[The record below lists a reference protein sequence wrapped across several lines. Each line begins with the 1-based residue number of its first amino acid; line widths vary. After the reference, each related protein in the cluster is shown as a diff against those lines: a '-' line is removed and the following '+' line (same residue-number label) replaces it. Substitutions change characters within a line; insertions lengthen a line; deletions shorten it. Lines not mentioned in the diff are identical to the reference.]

1 MSSPA
6 NFINSGN
13 FFLKDNDIIY
23 VNASGTT
30 RWNRVISQFFPFS
43 TFLAS
48 VNSLSIVINKDKP
61 QICIVCFANFCRS
74 PVAEIILNNLYGNEY
89 NFFSAGIQP
98 LPKADM
104 DLRSQSFLSSREY
117 NFSIHNPKKINNNLL
132 VKLILFTQ
140 LILKY

>member
-1 MSSPA
+1 M
-6 NFINSGN
+6 
-13 FFLKDNDIIY
+13 
-23 VNASGTT
+23 
-30 RWNRVISQFFPFS
+30 
-43 TFLAS
+43 
-48 VNSLSIVINKDKP
+48 INKDKP

-117 NFSIHNPKKINNNLL
+117 NFSIHNPKKINNNLFSEADFVYAIDFEIL
-132 VKLILFTQ
+132 SILNKMYPRKKKIIRQFKVQFKNKIKTDHFKLNE
-140 LILKY
+140 K